1 MINKKNLWFLTLF
14 SLILVLSVYYI
25 TMPTELLLTNTSN
38 YVATIE
44 EESNKQES
52 VSVEESEVIT
62 ALKVADNEEFLTELD
77 TLKLILMDNK
87 SSVDEK
93 NDAFDK
99 MKDLNLNKSKE
110 EELEKLIDD
119 TYKLKSFVKII
130 NNQIKIVISKKEH
143 NTTLANEI
151 MNKIQEKF
159 ENKMY
164 ITVQFSS

>member
-38 YVATIE
+38 YVANIE
-44 EESNKQES
+44 DDSENDKS
-52 VSVEESEVIT
+52 VVVEESEVIT

-110 EELEKLIDD
+110 EELEQLIED
-119 TYKLKSFVKII
+119 TYKLKSFIKIV
-130 NNQIKIVISKKEH
+130 NNQVKVVISKKEH

-159 ENKMY
+159 DNKMY

>member
-130 NNQIKIVISKKEH
+130 NNQVKIVISKKEH

>member
-38 YVATIE
+38 YVANIE
-44 EESNKQES
+44 EDSENDKS
-52 VSVEESEVIT
+52 VVVEESEVIT

-110 EELEKLIDD
+110 EELEQLIEE
-119 TYKLKSFVKII
+119 TYKLKSF
-130 NNQIKIVISKKEH
+130 IKIVNNQVKVVVSKKEH

-159 ENKMY
+159 DNKMY

>member
-38 YVATIE
+38 YVANIE
-44 EESNKQES
+44 DDSENDKS
-52 VSVEESEVIT
+52 VVVEESEVIT

-110 EELEKLIDD
+110 EELEQLIEE
-119 TYKLKSFVKII
+119 TYKLKSFIKIV
-130 NNQIKIVISKKEH
+130 NNQVKVVISKKEH

-159 ENKMY
+159 DNKMY

>member
-110 EELEKLIDD
+110 EELEQLIED
-119 TYKLKSFVKII
+119 TYKLKSFIKIV
-130 NNQIKIVISKKEH
+130 NNQVKVVISKKEH

>member
-38 YVATIE
+38 YVANIE
-44 EESNKQES
+44 GDSENDKS
-52 VSVEESEVIT
+52 VVVEESEVIT
-62 ALKVADNEEFLTELD
+62 ALKVADNEEFLSELD

-110 EELEKLIDD
+110 EELEQLIDD
-119 TYKLKSFVKII
+119 TYKLKSFVKIV
-130 NNQIKIVISKKEH
+130 NNQVKVVISKKEH

>member
-1 MINKKNLWFLTLF
+1 
-14 SLILVLSVYYI
+14 
-25 TMPTELLLTNTSN
+25 
-38 YVATIE
+38 
-44 EESNKQES
+44 
-52 VSVEESEVIT
+52 
-62 ALKVADNEEFLTELD
+62 
-77 TLKLILMDNK
+77 MDNK

-130 NNQIKIVISKKEH
+130 NNQVKIVISKKEH